1 MKIFCGPGKALS
13 AELIADRLM
22 IMDFKS
28 LEKQALGLPAADRAK
43 LAQELLE
50 SLDSLTASEREQLWL
65 DEAERRARQ
74 IDAGEVALVS
84 GEEVARKAREL
95 LR

>member
-1 MKIFCGPGKALS
+1 
-13 AELIADRLM
+13 
-22 IMDFKS
+22 MDFKS
-28 LEKQALGLPAADRAK
+28 LEKQALGLPAPERAK

-74 IDAGEVALVS
+74 IDVGEVALIP
-84 GEEVARKAREL
+84 GEEVARKARQL